1 MPCCFGKSKGRS
13 TEKSH
18 NTEKSD
24 GEKLHW
30 AACSGNKEEVR
41 ELLDKGVKW
50 DAYKVSVSYSDL
62 P

>member
-1 MPCCFGKSKGRS
+1 MW
-13 TEKSH
+13 
-18 NTEKSD
+18 SD
-24 GEKLHW
+24 GEKLW
-30 AACSGNKEEVR
+30 DAARDGEKEEVR